1 MTAVRYFQI
10 AIAISLVW
18 NEEKR
23 ARTRQRETIE
33 VALYEKKEWNGME

>member
-1 MTAVRYFQI
+1 MTLRYFQI

-23 ARTRQRETIE
+23 ARRQRGTIQ
-33 VALYEKKEWNGME
+33 VALYEKEKKEKKK